1 MVEAVRWFVLFAW
14 RNGSSGESCALGAAK
29 KITYHDPCFLGRHKN
44 GLAVP
49 VVDEIAAIP
58 LDLWA
63 QGRGYSKLQVNLM
76 QA

>member
-1 MVEAVRWFVLFAW
+1 LKTVDL
-14 RNGSSGESCALGAAK
+14 
-29 KITYHDPCFLGRHKN
+29 TKN

-63 QGRGYSKLQVNLM
+63 QGRGYNKLQVNLM